1 MAVWARKD
9 LHFGDV
15 FFMSSRKMSSTST
28 PHISQLTQI
37 EHRFEQLKEFSF
49 GDMIEGYVCFCPGPT
64 LRFKYKHVRTGTF
77 KNCSTSEVSSRKY
90 LFDHGMYE
98 RRNGKL
104 QENSAAS
111 QVIFIYIHFQFGAC
125 SQHTHQL
132 QVSTGFPH
140 AQRDLTVEAQRT
152 FKTSCL

>member
-1 MAVWARKD
+1 MSVFARGKLKD
-9 LHFGDV
+9 LSTN
-15 FFMSSRKMSSTST
+15 MYERKL
-28 PHISQLTQI
+28 LTIAVQ
-37 EHRFEQLKEFSF
+37 
-49 GDMIEGYVCFCPGPT
+49 V
-64 LRFKYKHVRTGTF
+64 
-77 KNCSTSEVSSRKY
+77 NSRKY

-111 QVIFIYIHFQFGAC
+111 QVISIYIHFQFGGC